1 MSRGSPIHPGI
12 VVREWRTRPAS
23 PWLARRAFTG
33 SIRHCRRAGHFRQ
46 VLAVR
51 SSESQRAVGQ
61 SLDLIALF
69 VNSAMVP
76 ATEQGEVREH
86 RRSALSPVNDVM
98 TLSEPHAAAR
108 EATTLV
114 AMVQRSSDRRRDRAC
129 PGGDLYDTTVPPLLP
144 HPPPGIPP

>member
-1 MSRGSPIHPGI
+1 
-12 VVREWRTRPAS
+12 
-23 PWLARRAFTG
+23 
-33 SIRHCRRAGHFRQ
+33 
-46 VLAVR
+46 
-51 SSESQRAVGQ
+51 
-61 SLDLIALF
+61 
-69 VNSAMVP
+69 MVP

-129 PGGDLYDTTVPPLLP
+129 PGGDLYDTTVLGML
-144 HPPPGIPP
+144 HHDAAGIARQASGRFRGNVGAVLEHGLTRR